1 MGKVIAVV
9 LMMSLFVA
17 SLACAAGYNYLEADD
32 FKKWLESGRKMT
44 IVDIQP
50 HADFVKHHFKGA
62 VETNAFPAQ
71 SAEERARLDK
81 VLPLVAETSGDVV
94 VVCPRGGK
102 GAKGAYDYL
111 KEKGVREERLQIL
124 EDGMQGWPHKEM
136 TVGGDK

>member
-1 MGKVIAVV
+1 MKLLLATCALV
-9 LMMSLFVA
+9 SLFTSSVA
-17 SLACAAGYNYLEADD
+17 SAAGYNYLEADD
-32 FKKWLESGRKMT
+32 FKKWLESGREMT

-50 HADFVKHHFKGA
+50 HTEFVQHHFKGA

-81 VLPLVAETSGDVV
+81 ALPLVAETSGDVV

-111 KEKGVREERLQIL
+111 KEKGVKEERLQIL

-136 TVGGDK
+136 TVDGDK